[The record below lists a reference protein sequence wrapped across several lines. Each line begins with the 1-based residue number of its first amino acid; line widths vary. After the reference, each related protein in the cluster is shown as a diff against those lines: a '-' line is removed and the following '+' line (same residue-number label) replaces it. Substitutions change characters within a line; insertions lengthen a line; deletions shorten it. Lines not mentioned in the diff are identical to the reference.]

1 VIATATAT
9 GVATEWADK
18 STKETANTPH
28 TATGAVTYTDANAL
42 DTHTASFVARGTDYL
57 GTFSL
62 NTTAIDSGDKVT
74 WSFSVSDSA
83 IDYLNA
89 GQTLTQLYDVTIDDG
104 HGGTVVQTIT
114 ITLNGAADGA
124 ARTTRKAR
132 GSGSDTDDQSSHD
145 GNVFGQSQ
153 HGDKHDA
160 DDDHIPPPQ
169 PTGPEL
175 MTFLGAHLH
184 FGDHLV

>member
-1 VIATATAT
+1 MAT
-9 GVATEWADK
+9 GVATEWSDRSA
-18 STKETANTPH
+18 KETSNTLH
-28 TATGAVTYTDANAL
+28 NNTGSVSYTDANAL
-42 DTHTASFVARGTDYL
+42 DTHTASFAARGTDYL

-62 NTTAIDSGDKVT
+62 NTATIDSGDSLV

-114 ITLNGAADGA
+114 ITVNGAADDA
-124 ARTTRKAR
+124 ARVSRKALR
-132 GSGSDTDDQSSHD
+132 GKGSDTDDTHFN
-145 GNVFGQSQ
+145 GLGQGQ
-153 HGDKHDA
+153 AMDKHNM
-160 DDDHIPPPQ
+160 DDDQIPVTHN
-169 PTGPEL
+169 TGPEP

-184 FGDHLV
+184 FGEHLV

>member
-1 VIATATAT
+1 MIASATAT

-18 STKETANTPH
+18 STKETSNTPH
-28 TATGAVTYTDANAL
+28 TATGSVTYTDANVL
-42 DTHTASFVARGTDYL
+42 DTHTASFAARGTGYL

-114 ITLNGAADGA
+114 ITINGAADGA
-124 ARTTRKAR
+124 TRATRKAR
-132 GSGSDTDDQSSHD
+132 GNSSDTDDGHD
-145 GNVFGQSQ
+145 LHGIVFGQGQ
-153 HGDKHDA
+153 HTDNST

-184 FGDHLV
+184 FGEHLV